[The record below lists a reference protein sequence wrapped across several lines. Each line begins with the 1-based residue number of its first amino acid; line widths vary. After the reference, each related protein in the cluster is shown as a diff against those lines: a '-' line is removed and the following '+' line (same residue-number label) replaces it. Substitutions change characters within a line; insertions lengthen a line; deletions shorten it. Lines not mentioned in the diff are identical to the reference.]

1 MKLHLPKASMTKTTR
16 WLLVL
21 GGCLAIGIIIG
32 LLLWILPF
40 LPFFFPKPS
49 ETILETSEFQRGER
63 KIVVTAYAEKN
74 SFVPGAYYSFE
85 AIDGS
90 NHRVPIMTFR
100 HDDPVPINKKGV
112 VFLNG
117 DIAYVFMGWMYAVT
131 TDGGS
136 SWQVW
141 SADKDLPGWKC
152 CNYDLI
158 EDVHLASDG
167 TGRMRLNPI
176 PQRQGEVPE
185 LQTKDYGRHWSAN

>member
-1 MKLHLPKASMTKTTR
+1 MKSHPPKAFGMTKITK
-16 WLLVL
+16 WLLVF
-21 GGCLAIGIIIG
+21 GVCFAIGF
-32 LLLWILPF
+32 LLWILPVV
-40 LPFFFPKPS
+40 PFFFPKPS
-49 ETILETSEFQRGER
+49 ERILETSEFQRGER

-85 AIDGS
+85 AVDGS

-152 CNYDLI
+152 CNYELI

-185 LQTKDYGRHWSAN
+185 LQTKDYGRHWSAD